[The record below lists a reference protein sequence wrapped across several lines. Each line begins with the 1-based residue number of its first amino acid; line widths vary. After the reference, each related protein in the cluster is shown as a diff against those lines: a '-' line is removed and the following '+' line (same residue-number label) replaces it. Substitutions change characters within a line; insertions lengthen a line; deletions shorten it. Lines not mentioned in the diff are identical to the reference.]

1 MLFEVVKIKNE
12 DEKECDYCYIFWFIR
27 CRRFE
32 SLEKKK
38 PEEKSSGLC
47 GRGDSN
53 PHAVRHQILSLACLP
68 VSTRPLYWSI
78 VLLIQKERFQILI
91 PIAIGMACLPVSTR
105 PHETWA
111 KIGKSFN
118 DQTKFLMVPATIV
131 GFSTGR

>member
-68 VSTRPLYWSI
+68 VSTRP
-78 VLLIQKERFQILI
+78 
-91 PIAIGMACLPVSTR
+91 
-105 PHETWA
+105 HETWA